1 MQKDYI
7 WNPNTCICDN
17 NKYLESII
25 DTSVTE
31 YDTIATNVTIT
42 VSINCHGKKVR
53 GNKWKDIKWK
63 IKKTILFWW

>member
-53 GNKWKDIKWK
+53 GNK
-63 IKKTILFWW
+63 